1 MKIRRAIF
9 TFLVWVALCPA
20 LALNISGVVK
30 TNEGSGLEGVMVRLG
45 KADLAT
51 TTGSDGSFRLTANG
65 TGVTIHSRHA
75 AFRGECPVLLEGNR
89 LFFNTM
95 EQAEVKAGVYD
106 CKGRLLV
113 SYGKV
118 AASGRNSIA
127 LPIFGSGIHIHRV
140 SVNHEQYVFMSVADI
155 ATNRGPMLSGSRSF
169 PAAKQAKATSQFD
182 DALLFTKTGYQ
193 LSRLAL
199 KKPDTSGI
207 QITMTPLVTGTVKDA
222 EGNTYQTVQI
232 GNQVWTAENLR
243 STKYNDGAGISSGS
257 YCFYNNTTDAA
268 ARKKWGAIY
277 NFTAATS
284 GKLAPTGW
292 HVATD
297 ADWTTMEKYLIAHGY
312 NYDGT
317 TDSNKIGKSLCAQTD
332 WEVDT
337 HYVGTPGKDLSKNN
351 ASGFSAV
358 PAGYRTYDG
367 TFTSQNEMGFFW
379 TATQQDA
386 SFGLMRYLWSVNV
399 DCYRSDRVK
408 STFCSVRLV
417 KNN

>member
-65 TGVTIHSRHA
+65 TGVTIHTRHA
-75 AFRGECPVLLEGNR
+75 AFRSECPVLLEGNW

-95 EQAEVKAGVYD
+95 EQAEVKASVYD
-106 CKGRLLV
+106 CNGRLLV

-118 AASGRNSIA
+118 AASGRRSMA
-127 LPIFGSGIHIHRV
+127 LPMFGSGVHIHRV
-140 SVNHEQYVFMSVADI
+140 SVNNEQYAFMSVA
-155 ATNRGPMLSGSRSF
+155 AKASNRGPALSWNEPS
-169 PAAKQAKATSQFD
+169 PAKQAKATSQFD

-199 KKPDTSGI
+199 KEPDTSGI

-243 STKYNDGAGISSGS
+243 STKYNDGTSISSGS
-257 YCFYNNTTDAA
+257 YCFYNNTTEAA
-268 ARKKWGAIY
+268 AKKKWGAIY
-277 NFTAATS
+277 NFTTATS

-297 ADWTTMEKYLIAHGY
+297 ADWTTMEKYLITHGY

-317 TDSNKIGKSLCAQTD
+317 TDSNKIAKSLCAQTD

-337 HYVGTPGKDLSKNN
+337 DYVGTPGKDLSKNN
-351 ASGFSAV
+351 ASGFSAL

-367 TFTSQNEMGFFW
+367 TFTSQNGMGFFW